1 LNGCLNVTDGLDGD
15 TVLIITIDV
24 LVLKLTDLV
33 DQNTKLVRD
42 IRNIVVTGFTPDGE
56 LLCNLHTLTADL
68 LHTAHDVLLHLY
80 ELGELLCEI
89 WTELA
94 GGLAAESMAYCNE
107 H

>member
-56 LLCNLHTLTADL
+56 LLLKAN
-68 LHTAHDVLLHLY
+68 
-80 ELGELLCEI
+80 
-89 WTELA
+89 
-94 GGLAAESMAYCNE
+94 
-107 H
+107 